1 MRQNAKSQYA
11 KTAVTD
17 SFVPPN
23 ILRLVLSGLLF
34 MSVIIILRGFLLW
47 RTQIPAQSIATLTN
61 QIGQVRYL
69 SQSMARHALE
79 IAMHQ
84 MGTLSPRDSVRLL
97 QMLDAEAAL
106 LLQRTNEIEA
116 IARQG
121 YDSDTSASDYRQII
135 MLSRRYTTIVQAVT
149 TGNKNLNACEA
160 YDRAVETSTHL
171 GAAVNRL
178 LRDREERFAVQQS
191 RINMLNLSTL
201 LLTVGLLGAWALIFW
216 RTQRRYQT
224 IAHRHIVLEQQA
236 EKERVAVESLV
247 NAVNGI
253 FWEAD
258 AETFQFTYISAAVE
272 KILGY
277 TALEWMGSPTFWQD
291 HLHPDER
298 QAKID
303 FCMAATQDK
312 QDHDFEYR
320 FIKADSTVVWLRD
333 IVTVEVENGKAVRLK
348 GIMVDITEQK
358 HQARELRNAEEH
370 FRSAVNALGEGIVL
384 QDSNGGIVFCNP
396 RAEEILGL
404 SADQMTGRTSLDP
417 HWRAVHEDGTP
428 FPGAEHPAMVTLRT
442 GEGQHNVVM
451 GVHKPNGE
459 LTWILVN
466 SQPIH
471 YASTVEVSGVV
482 ASFTDITIQKQQEE
496 ELRHTG
502 ERFRNLFLHSRDAI
516 LETAVDGRI
525 VSANPEACRI
535 FGRTEEEIV
544 RLGRA
549 GVVDGTDPRLP
560 ILAKERAEKGYAFGE
575 LTFIRGDGTL
585 FQGEASSS
593 VFSVGD
599 TVMHTS
605 MIIRDITERKK
616 TEQTLKE
623 SEERFR
629 LITENTL
636 DLIAQHTPEG
646 NYTYIS
652 PSVEMILGYRSE
664 ELLGKN
670 PYDLFHPDDQERIRN
685 ESHTQALRGE
695 IGKNITYRILCKDG
709 SYRWLETKTKPLFA
723 DGTSTITA
731 LQTFS
736 RDVTERTQAEAKL
749 RENEQFISRLLQ
761 AVPGGVYVFDMDEN
775 RNVFATDSHTTL
787 LGYSPQE
794 IQAMGATFI
803 DQCFHLED
811 RDELRKHIERLD
823 TNPIGTVSD
832 LTYRFRHKDG
842 RWIWLLS
849 REVVLEHNSQTDKHV
864 QHLGVAIDVTA
875 LKEAHRELA
884 ESNDR
889 LRTLIAS
896 IPVPIAVN
904 RVHDGK
910 ALYNNAALRE
920 YFNLPSDIALHPE
933 SINFYAHSEDRA
945 RFVEE
950 LQSKGKV
957 DKQEIHL
964 KTLQGEDR
972 WGIVSAMPLTFNGDQ
987 AVVAAFN
994 DITKRKNAED
1004 ALLRSEAN
1012 LRAVFDASVQIH
1024 YLIAPD
1030 FHVLAFN
1037 KLAGETIRNLLKQEI
1052 ILGSDIRT
1060 LIVPNDVESFEQHF
1074 QEVLAGSQLR
1084 FEKSLAL
1091 PQREVLWFEFQFIPV
1106 FAANGEV
1113 ITVSFSALDITAQKN
1128 ATNKLLKSEQRYRSF
1143 IELQGTYFTRTDLEG
1158 RYTYASPSMVRDYS
1172 PDGASAIGKHG
1183 YEHIIPDDH
1192 DLARQT
1198 VERCFQAPG
1207 MPFFVTL
1214 RKPHVSGDIKTTEWE
1229 FIAISDSDGSISE
1242 IQCVGH
1248 DVTARVAAHEEI
1260 IMLNKTLEL
1269 RVEQRTKA
1277 LVALNN
1283 EKNEFLGIAA
1293 HDLKNPLA
1301 GILSSAEIL
1310 QRYYADD
1317 AEVKRFVDMIM
1328 SASDQMMKIISNLL
1342 DVNRLES
1349 GKMMLNLNPIS
1360 LAVIEP
1366 IVEEYQQRASR
1377 KGIVVHYESSADRPL
1392 PVVLADEQAL
1402 WQLVDNLVSN
1412 AVKYSPHW
1420 KSVWVRLL
1428 RQTNESGTLVGR
1440 IEVKDEGPGISEED
1454 KKRMFGKFERL
1465 TAQPTGGEN
1474 STGLGLSIVKKL
1486 VEMQNGH
1493 IWCESELGKG
1503 ATFIVELPL
1512 ADTSSLAAETPTHS
1526 LTTITGQV
1534 RN

>member
-1 MRQNAKSQYA
+1 MRQNAKSHDTKA
-11 KTAVTD
+11 AAP

-23 ILRLVLSGLLF
+23 ISRLVLGGLLF
-34 MSVIIILRGFLLW
+34 ISVIIILRSFMFW
-47 RTQIPAQSIATLTN
+47 RTQIPAQSIAALTN

-69 SQSMARHALE
+69 SQSMARRALE
-79 IAMHQ
+79 ISMHQ
-84 MGTLSPRDSVRLL
+84 MRTLSPRDSVRLL
-97 QMLDAEAAL
+97 QMLDADAAL
-106 LLQRTNEIEA
+106 LLQRTNEIGA
-116 IARQG
+116 ILRQDD
-121 YDSDTSASDYRQII
+121 DSDASASEYRQISL
-135 MLSRRYTTIVQAVT
+135 LSRRYTTIVQAVT
-149 TGNKNLNACEA
+149 TGNNNLNVREEYA
-160 YDRAVETSTHL
+160 RAVETSTHL
-171 GAAVNRL
+171 VAAVNRL
-178 LRDREERFAVQQS
+178 LQDREERFAVQQS
-191 RINMLNLSTL
+191 RINILNLSTL

-224 IAHRHIVLEQQA
+224 IANRRAFLEQQV
-236 EKERVAVESLV
+236 EKERAFAENLV

-277 TALEWMGSPTFWQD
+277 TAHEWIGSPTFWQD
-291 HLHPDER
+291 HLHPDDK

-303 FCMAATQDK
+303 FCKIATQNN

-320 FIKADSTVVWLRD
+320 FIKADGTVVWLRD
-333 IVTVEVENGKAVRLK
+333 IVTVEVEGDKAVRLR

-384 QDSNGGIVFCNP
+384 QDNNGGIVFCNP

-417 HWRAVHEDGTP
+417 LWRTVHEDGTP

-466 SQPIH
+466 SQPIR
-471 YASTVEVSGVV
+471 YTSAVEVSGVV

-496 ELRHTG
+496 EILHTG

-516 LETAVDGRI
+516 LETAIDGRI

-535 FGRTEEEIV
+535 FGRTEEEII
-544 RLGRA
+544 RIGRA
-549 GVVDGTDPRLP
+549 GFVDGTDPRLP
-560 ILAKERAEKGYAFGE
+560 ILVKERAEKGYAFGE

-585 FQGEASSS
+585 FQGEVSSS
-593 VFSVGD
+593 VFSVD
-599 TVMHTS
+599 DNVMHTS

-616 TEQTLKE
+616 TEQALRE

-636 DLIAQHTPEG
+636 DLVALHTPEG
-646 NYTYIS
+646 HYTYIS
-652 PSVEMILGYRSE
+652 PSVEMILGYSSE
-664 ELLGKN
+664 ELLGQN

-685 ESHTQALRGE
+685 ESHAQALQGE

-723 DGTSTITA
+723 EGTSTVTA

-736 RDVTERTQAEAKL
+736 RDVTERTQAEEKI
-749 RENEQFISRLLQ
+749 RQNEQFISRLLE
-761 AVPGGVYVFDMDEN
+761 AVPGGVYVFDMNEN
-775 RNVFATDSHTTL
+775 RNVFATDSNTAL

-803 DQCFHLED
+803 DQCFHPED
-811 RDELRKHIERLD
+811 RDELIKHIERLD
-823 TNPIGTVSD
+823 TNPIGTVSE

-849 REVVLEHNSQTDKHV
+849 REVVLEHNNQRAKHA
-864 QHLGVAIDVTA
+864 QHLGVAIDVTHIKMA
-875 LKEAHRELA
+875 EEELKGANNRLKTMLEAIPY
-884 ESNDR
+884 
-889 LRTLIAS
+889 LIA
-896 IPVPIAVN
+896 VT
-904 RVHDGK
+904 RVSDGK
-910 ALYNNAALRE
+910 PLYNNALTRQFLGLNDNIE
-920 YFNLPSDIALHPE
+920 EHPKTPTMYVHPE
-933 SINFYAHSEDRA
+933 ERVQVLAELKEHGRINNKEILLRKANGEEWWAQMSLIPIVFEGQESLFSICNDVTSMKIAQEE
-945 RFVEE
+945 RF
-950 LQSKGKV
+950 
-957 DKQEIHL
+957 
-964 KTLQGEDR
+964 
-972 WGIVSAMPLTFNGDQ
+972 
-987 AVVAAFN
+987 
-994 DITKRKNAED
+994 
-1004 ALLRSEAN
+1004 RSEAN

-1024 YLIAPD
+1024 YLITPD
-1030 FHVLAFN
+1030 FRIAAFN
-1037 KLAGETIRNLLKQEI
+1037 KLAGEIVRQTLGKELFVGADIRNY
-1052 ILGSDIRT
+1052 T
-1060 LIVPNDVESFEQHF
+1060 VPGEEKLFEQYF
-1074 QEVLAGSQLR
+1074 N
-1084 FEKSLAL
+1084 KAL
-1091 PQREVLWFEFQFIPV
+1091 SGENVEFSRLITLPEQAPLWFAYQFLPV
-1106 FAANGEV
+1106 HAADGTV
-1113 ITVSFSALDITAQKN
+1113 IAVSFSALDITEQKN

-1143 IELQGTYFTRTDLEG
+1143 IELQGTYFIRTDLEG
-1158 RYTYASPSMVRDYS
+1158 RYTYASPSMVKDYS
-1172 PDGASAIGKHG
+1172 PGGASVIGKHG

-1214 RKPHVSGDIKTTEWE
+1214 RKPHVSGSVRTTEWE

-1248 DVTARVAAHEEI
+1248 DATERVAAHEEI

-1269 RVEQRTKA
+1269 RVEQRTQA

-1310 QRYYADD
+1310 QRYYANDTQ
-1317 AEVKRFVDMIM
+1317 VKRFVDMIM
-1328 SASDQMMKIISNLL
+1328 SASDQMMEIITNLL

-1349 GKMMLNLNPIS
+1349 GKKMLNLNPIS

-1366 IVEEYQQRASR
+1366 MVEEYQQRASR
-1377 KGIVVHYESSADRPL
+1377 KGIVVHYELPADRPL

-1402 WQLVDNLVSN
+1402 WQVADNLISN

-1420 KSVWVRLL
+1420 KNVWVRIL

-1486 VEMQNGH
+1486 VEMQNGR
-1493 IWCESELGKG
+1493 IWCESQPGKG

-1512 ADTSSLAAETPTHS
+1512 VEASAVTTGSQTHS
-1526 LTTITGQV
+1526 
-1534 RN
+1534 